1 MKPLRSIVVA
11 VARNGV
17 IGHTNGLPWR
27 LPADLA
33 FFKRLTMGHPIIMG
47 RLTWESIGKALP
59 GRHNIVVTR
68 TPGFQAPGATVV
80 GSLEAAYRAAGDTP
94 EVFVIGGAQLYE
106 AAFADVDR
114 IYLTEVESDVEGDTR
129 FPSFDRAAWQ
139 ETELERHGRDERH
152 AHSMR
157 IVRLDRGRSPPARLR
172 QRSASP

>member
-1 MKPLRSIVVA
+1 MIRSFVVA

-47 RLTWESIGKALP
+47 RRTYESIGKPLP
-59 GRHNIVVTR
+59 GRLNIVVTR
-68 TPGFQAPGATVV
+68 SPGFHAPGTTVV
-80 GSLEAAYRAAGDTP
+80 ASLDAAYRAAGDAA
-94 EVFVIGGAQLYE
+94 EIFVIGGAQLYA
-106 AAFADVDR
+106 AAFPTADR
-114 IYLTEVESDVEGDTR
+114 IYLTEVESEIEGDTH
-129 FPSFDRAAWQ
+129 FPAFERSEWK

-157 IVRLDRGRSPPARLR
+157 IVRLDRKPAKP
-172 QRSASP
+172 A